1 MHENL
6 TMNVLLSL
14 SRFIDALNER
24 IGHTIS
30 WALLAAVLICAGN
43 ALVRYLFNTSSNAW
57 LEIQWYLFGAIFLLA
72 TSYTLKRNEHVRIDV
87 IAGHLSKRTQAW
99 IDVLG
104 FVFFML
110 PVTVLILNFA
120 LPYAME
126 SIRNQEVSSN
136 AGGLIVWPAKALIPL
151 GFLLLTLQ
159 GVSELIKRI
168 GFLMGKVDA
177 SVFEKQQAT
186 PAEEIEAIAAA
197 NQLQVP
203 AGVVT
208 AAVFGAGEGSASASA
223 SASNTAGGH
232 SDAQG
237 SNRGDTAGNVAEA

>member
-6 TMNVLLSL
+6 TMNALLSL
-14 SRFIDALNER
+14 SRLIDALNER
-24 IGHTIS
+24 IGQTIS

-43 ALVRYLFNTSSNAW
+43 ALVRYLFNASSNAW

-87 IAGHLSKRTQAW
+87 IAGHLSKRAQAW

-168 GFLMGKVDA
+168 GFLMGKLDA

-203 AGVVT
+203 GSVT
-208 AAVFGAGEGSASASA
+208 VAAATDLASGQSAPPSKH
-223 SASNTAGGH
+223 G
-232 SDAQG
+232 DA
-237 SNRGDTAGNVAEA
+237 AGNVAEA

>member
-1 MHENL
+1 
-6 TMNVLLSL
+6 MNALLSL
-14 SRFIDALNER
+14 SKFIDTLNER
-24 IGHTIS
+24 IAQTVS

-43 ALVRYLFNTSSNAW
+43 AMVRYLLNTSSNAW

-99 IDVLG
+99 IDVFG

-120 LPYAME
+120 LPYALE

-159 GVSELIKRI
+159 GASELIKRI

-177 SVFEKQQAT
+177 SVFEKQQVT
-186 PAEEIEAIAAA
+186 PAEEIESSAAA
-197 NQLQVP
+197 SLLTP
-203 AGVVT
+203 AGMLMPAGLSAASAT
-208 AAVFGAGEGSASASA
+208 AAPADAATSASGKDMGTSPK
-223 SASNTAGGH
+223 SG
-232 SDAQG
+232 DA
-237 SNRGDTAGNVAEA
+237 AGNVAEA